1 MPTPSRWPCVRH
13 LRLAWN
19 TGGSSGLRATFRTCP
34 MIFSSSQAD
43 GNSVFPGL
51 PVPCRCPPPQRSP
64 SRMCRARSGATCSES
79 SGGRSGWPPTAS
91 TSQADRVRA
100 VPRQVQ
106 PCPSRPSVD
115 PWRAMPRS
123 IPRGRV
129 LPRAA
134 YRPGDRRL
142 ADRPRALSPAGNLRP
157 VPDRRHARR
166 RGRRSPPGS
175 PLAAALTLHLA
186 PRLSAAVARPAPP
199 PRDGIWLGR
208 RSPPPTPERAGR
220 QGAPVSHARH
230 RALAR
235 VIWCGVRQDTR
246 IRSGLAT
253 MIASAL
259 AREVAT
265 FSRCPS

>member
-1 MPTPSRWPCVRH
+1 MRPPPAVGLEHGRFVRITGHVQDVPDH
-13 LRLAWN
+13 LRVVQPDGIPSSRARLPRAGARHPSDPRRGCAGRVRVERAVSPAAGAQ
-19 TGGSSGLRATFRTCP
+19 GGRRPLQRPRQIAS
-34 MIFSSSQAD
+34 
-43 GNSVFPGL
+43 
-51 PVPCRCPPPQRSP
+51 VPCR
-64 SRMCRARSGATCSES
+64 
-79 SGGRSGWPPTAS
+79 
-91 TSQADRVRA
+91 
-100 VPRQVQ
+100 RQVQ
-106 PCPSRPSVD
+106 PRPSRPSVD
-115 PWRAMPRS
+115 PWRALPRS

-129 LPRAA
+129 RPRAA

-142 ADRPRALSPAGNLRP
+142 ADRPRALSSAGNLRP
-157 VPDRRHARR
+157 VRDRRHPCR

-175 PLAAALTLHLA
+175 PLAAALTLRLA

-199 PRDGIWLGR
+199 PQDGIWLGR

-230 RALAR
+230 RALTR

-246 IRSGLAT
+246 MRSGLAT
-253 MIASAL
+253 MIAIAL